1 MKHIMRRFFQK
12 IGIFIIRSFVQY
24 NRERLTSTQLE
35 ASIIFRKL
43 ILNNDTDMLISPIS
57 GKYYLKNVNKNI
69 LIVMSAS
76 NISIINHIFGY
87 DVSIPSHLHD
97 KLKEIFEEEVEN
109 RRCDME
115 EEYRKNVRHSL
126 KQVLKGLKDEK

>member
-1 MKHIMRRFFQK
+1 MRRFFQK
-12 IGIFIIRSFVQY
+12 IGIFIIRSFFQY
-24 NRERLTSTQLE
+24 NRERLTPTQLE

-43 ILNNDTDMLISPIS
+43 ILNSDTDMLISPIS

-109 RRCDME
+109 RRWDME

>member
-1 MKHIMRRFFQK
+1 MRRFFQK
-12 IGIFIIRSFVQY
+12 IGIFIIRSFFQY
-24 NRERLTSTQLE
+24 NRERLTPTQLE

-43 ILNNDTDMLISPIS
+43 ILNSDTDMLISPIS
-57 GKYYLKNVNKNI
+57 GKYYLKNVNKDI

-109 RRCDME
+109 RRWDME

>member
-1 MKHIMRRFFQK
+1 MKHKIKRFFQK
-12 IGIFIIRSFVQY
+12 IGIRIIRSFFQY
-24 NRERLTSTQLE
+24 NRERLTPTQLD

-43 ILNNDTDMLISPIS
+43 ILNSDTDVLISPIS

-69 LIVMSAS
+69 LIVMSES

-97 KLKEIFEEEVEN
+97 KLKIIFEEEVEK
-109 RRCDME
+109 RRRDME
-115 EEYRKNVRHSL
+115 EEYRKNIRHSL

>member
-1 MKHIMRRFFQK
+1 MRRFFQK
-12 IGIFIIRSFVQY
+12 IGIFIIRTFFQY
-24 NRERLTSTQLE
+24 NRKKLTSTQLE

-43 ILNNDTDMLISPIS
+43 ILNSDTDMLISPIS
-57 GKYYLKNVNKNI
+57 GRYYLKNANKDI

-109 RRCDME
+109 RRCNME

>member
-12 IGIFIIRSFVQY
+12 IGIFIIRSFFQY
-24 NRERLTSTQLE
+24 NKERLTPTQLE
-35 ASIIFRKL
+35 ASIIFKKL
-43 ILNNDTDMLISPIS
+43 ILNSDTDMLISPIS

-109 RRCDME
+109 RRWDME

>member
-1 MKHIMRRFFQK
+1 MRRFFQK
-12 IGIFIIRSFVQY
+12 IGIFIIRTFFQY
-24 NRERLTSTQLE
+24 NREKLTSTQLE

-43 ILNNDTDMLISPIS
+43 ILNSDTDMLISPIS
-57 GKYYLKNVNKNI
+57 GRYYLKNANKDI

-109 RRCDME
+109 RRCNME

>member
-1 MKHIMRRFFQK
+1 MKHKIKRFFQK
-12 IGIFIIRSFVQY
+12 IGLKILLFFRFEK
-24 NRERLTSTQLE
+24 NRLTPTQLE

-43 ILNNDTDMLISPIS
+43 ILNSDTDMLISPIS

-69 LIVMSAS
+69 LIVMSVS

-109 RRCDME
+109 RRWDME

-126 KQVLKGLKDEK
+126 KQVIKGLKDEK

>member
-12 IGIFIIRSFVQY
+12 IGIFIIRSFFQY
-24 NRERLTSTQLE
+24 NRERLTPTQLE

-43 ILNNDTDMLISPIS
+43 ILNSDTDMLISPIS

-87 DVSIPSHLHD
+87 DVSIPSHLYD

-109 RRCDME
+109 RRWDME

>member
-1 MKHIMRRFFQK
+1 MRRFFQK
-12 IGIFIIRSFVQY
+12 IGIFIIRIFQY
-24 NRERLTSTQLE
+24 NREKLTPTQLE

-43 ILNNDTDMLISPIS
+43 ILNSDTDMLISPIS

-109 RRCDME
+109 RRWDME

>member
-1 MKHIMRRFFQK
+1 MRRFFQK
-12 IGIFIIRSFVQY
+12 IGIFIIRTFFQY
-24 NRERLTSTQLE
+24 NREKLTSTQLE

-43 ILNNDTDMLISPIS
+43 ILNSDTDMLISPIS
-57 GKYYLKNVNKNI
+57 GRYYLKNANKDI

-109 RRCDME
+109 RRRDME

-126 KQVLKGLKDEK
+126 KQVIKGLKDEK

>member
-1 MKHIMRRFFQK
+1 MRRFFQK